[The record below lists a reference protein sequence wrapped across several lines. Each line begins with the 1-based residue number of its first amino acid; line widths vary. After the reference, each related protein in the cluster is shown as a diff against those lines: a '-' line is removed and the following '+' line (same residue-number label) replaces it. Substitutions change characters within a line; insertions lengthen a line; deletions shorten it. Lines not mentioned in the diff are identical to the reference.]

1 MWTRNRKVQMAAGKN
16 LEAFDTLSRININRK
31 CRKLALSWGFA
42 SQSDMRH
49 LLQRAMTVVRE
60 GECSGMFKAKR
71 ANLFVL

>member
-1 MWTRNRKVQMAAGKN
+1 MAAGKN

-49 LLQRAMTVVRE
+49 LLQRAMRAVRE
-60 GECSGMFKAKR
+60 GECSGMLKAR
-71 ANLFVL
+71 RTNLFVL